1 MNTATLTR
9 SGKVEIPAEI
19 LARHGLKPGARLEVV
34 DEGSSIRLI
43 VPREQ
48 PASDP
53 QAGYG
58 MFKAKP
64 RAAGDLGPRK
74 LSEFDPASL
83 LARTERP

>member
-1 MNTATLTR
+1 MSTATLTR
-9 SGKVEIPAEI
+9 SGKVEIPADI

-43 VPREQ
+43 VPNER

-64 RAAGDLGPRK
+64 RAVRDSGPRN

-83 LARTERP
+83 LANPERP

>member
-1 MNTATLTR
+1 MSTATLTR
-9 SGKVEIPAEI
+9 SGKVEIPADI

-43 VPREQ
+43 VPNER

-64 RAAGDLGPRK
+64 RAVRDSGPCN

-83 LARTERP
+83 LANPERP